1 MKNLTPYILTYLHLR
16 FMAAKAAKAIGAEGD
31 IHNINVRKMQSTW
44 DKSSGYSP
52 QMLIS
57 KTRDTME
64 LAACGALL
72 NLVGAGSIAACIA
85 MLLLAKHQKA
95 RYLGLPEHSNQSPP
109 K

>member
-1 MKNLTPYILTYLHLR
+1 MKNLKPYLLTYLRWRL
-16 FMAAKAAKAIGAEGD
+16 MAAKAAEAMGPEGD

-52 QMLIS
+52 QTLIS

-72 NLVGAGSIAACIA
+72 SLVGAGSIATGIA
-85 MLLLAKHQKA
+85 MLLLAKQQKA
-95 RYLGLPEHSNQSPP
+95 RRLGPPEHSNQSPP